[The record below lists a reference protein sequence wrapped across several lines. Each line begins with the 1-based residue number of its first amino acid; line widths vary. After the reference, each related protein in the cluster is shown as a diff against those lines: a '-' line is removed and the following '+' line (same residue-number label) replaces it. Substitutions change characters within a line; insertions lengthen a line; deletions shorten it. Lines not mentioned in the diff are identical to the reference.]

1 MTITRR
7 RFIAISAATAAVG
20 MSGVYSA
27 AASMQQWQGV
37 ALGAHAQIRLAGLD
51 ASRAQTLLTE
61 VRKEISR
68 LEDLF
73 SLYRPQSALC
83 RLNADGHLT
92 SPSPDFLAL
101 ASQISAAHAISKGM
115 FDPTVQPLWQAYAE
129 AGGKPDMDAL
139 ADARARAG
147 WRRVAVDADRISLP
161 KGGALTLNG
170 IAQGFVTDRIAAY
183 LRSEGLSEALV
194 EVGEISAIGAP
205 AGTEGWPVHIGSTD
219 GPEMRLRDRAI
230 ATSAPSG
237 TVFSADGES
246 HLIDPVSGKPAA
258 SDWLRTSVV
267 HDSAAM
273 ADALSTAAALMTPDT
288 VERMIAAADD
298 VAFIG
303 HHARLGEVRF
313 DA

>member
-101 ASQISAAHAISKGM
+101 ASQVSAAHALSEGM

-129 AGGKPDMDAL
+129 AGGKPGASL
-139 ADARARAG
+139 VAQARARVG
-147 WRRVAVDADRISLP
+147 WRRVSVEADRIVLP
-161 KGGALTLNG
+161 EGGALTLNG
-170 IAQGFVTDRIAAY
+170 IAQGYVTDRIAAY
-183 LRSEGLSEALV
+183 LRGNGLSEALV
-194 EVGEISAIGAP
+194 EVGEITAIGAP
-205 AGTEGWPVHIGSTD
+205 AGNEGWSVHLGNSD
-219 GPEMRLRDRAI
+219 GPEVLLRDRAI
-230 ATSAPSG
+230 ATSAPAG

-246 HLIDPVSGKPAA
+246 HLISPVTGKPAT
-258 SDWLRTSVV
+258 SDWLRTTVI
-267 HDSAAM
+267 HESAAM
-273 ADALSTAAALMTPDT
+273 ADALSTAAALMTPHA
-288 VERMIAAADD
+288 VQRMIKTAGAA
-298 VAFIG
+298 AFIG
-303 HHARLGEVRF
+303 LHAEQGDIRF
-313 DA
+313 GV